1 MISKCFAEFVEKIK
15 AGQED
20 AFLILKDDNRFL
32 RFVVTP
38 FGKAKMIYG
47 EYTYGNITE
56 MCSPSSKLEVVAYYV
71 DGYIYLVNQY
81 IFDMYGYDVENDDN
95 LPDKVV
101 FFEAARKSKN
111 SYIEKILLP
120 KYLDGIPARTLE
132 GTDVARAKAEARSRI
147 LLPKP
152 DTSRNSQEASYYLTQ
167 NDFAQSLCGLV
178 EANRLAWDKMEK
190 YREAWSFIKAYS
202 AKVEEFKQDPSIT
215 TEEERIMSNAL
226 NSIDAQNVRVEF
238 CVNGKSTEVKM
249 DPDLVLRHLNER
261 DYFSKYNFT
270 PRRAGEELFKVLDA
284 TDSRWDK
291 SGKPLLTCDCIQK
304 IMYGRNTIYE
314 RGANK

>member
-1 MISKCFAEFVEKIK
+1 M
-15 AGQED
+15 
-20 AFLILKDDNRFL
+20 
-32 RFVVTP
+32 
-38 FGKAKMIYG
+38 
-47 EYTYGNITE
+47 
-56 MCSPSSKLEVVAYYV
+56 
-71 DGYIYLVNQY
+71 
-81 IFDMYGYDVENDDN
+81 
-95 LPDKVV
+95 
-101 FFEAARKSKN
+101 
-111 SYIEKILLP
+111 P
-120 KYLDGIPARTLE
+120 KYRDGIPARTLE

-152 DTSRNSQEASYYLTQ
+152 DTSRNSQEASYYLTR
-167 NDFAQSLCGLV
+167 NEYAQSLCGLID
-178 EANRLAWDKMEK
+178 ANELAWDKMEEH
-190 YREAWSFIKAYS
+190 REAWSFKKAYS

-270 PRRAGEELFKVLDA
+270 PRKAGEELFKVLDA